1 MRSLFS
7 AVAALALFATP
18 VAAQTPPQSPR
29 AFATINF
36 GYQVQS
42 QDIAQAGEFTL
53 YDETG
58 TFSATHSID
67 GGPFFEIGGGY
78 QILRN
83 YPNFSVG
90 LSYAQRSGNSRDVT
104 LTARVPHPVF
114 FEQLRDASATV
125 ADLEHKE
132 RAVHIQAMWTV
143 PVTVEFDVTV
153 FAGPSFFTVEEDLI
167 ESITPTEVGGDFS
180 QVNLEPVGVS
190 SQKEST
196 VGFNLGVDGR
206 YMFTRNIGAGA
217 MLRFTH
223 AGVSLTSPTGG
234 DDIKVDAGGFEIAA
248 GLRFRF

>member
-7 AVAALALFATP
+7 AVAALALFATTA
-18 VAAQTPPQSPR
+18 AAQTPPPATR
-29 AFATINF
+29 AFATFNF
-36 GYQVQS
+36 GYQAQS
-42 QDIAQAGEFTL
+42 QDISQNGEFSL
-53 YDETG
+53 YQEAG
-58 TFSATHSID
+58 TFSATHAID

-90 LSYAQRSGNSRDVT
+90 LSYARRSGNSRDVT
-104 LTARVPHPVF
+104 VAARVPHPLF
-114 FEQLRDASATV
+114 PEEPRDASATV
-125 ADLEHKE
+125 TDLEHKE
-132 RAVHIQAMWTV
+132 RAVHVQAMWTV

-167 ESITPTEVGGDFS
+167 ESITPTEVDDSFS
-180 QVNLEPVGVS
+180 QVNIEPVGIS
-190 SQKEST
+190 HQKESA